1 MVRRFP
7 EPRAFAAQLASNLIP
22 QIGGV
27 KEEGFTSEE
36 MKLQNEGRKIM
47 HLPGVARELHLRA
60 RARAAFAPESI
71 TLGV

>member
-1 MVRRFP
+1 MAELEAQLAALGRGEEIP

-36 MKLQNEGRKIM
+36 MKLQNEGRK
-47 HLPGVARELHLRA
+47 LCTCPSCA
-60 RARAAFAPESI
+60 
-71 TLGV
+71 